1 MADEDDD
8 DYEDD
13 AEAEGGGQGKK
24 GGKKKLLLLILLPLL
39 LVIGGVAGAYFAG
52 LMDPVL
58 AMFGG
63 SETAGDTPSAEGDGG
78 HGGEG
83 GAGGEGAPGGAV
95 FYDLDQIV
103 VDLNSSGRR
112 RSYLQ
117 MRLSLQLENQL
128 DVPVVEEAMPR
139 IMDNFITFLRELR
152 LEDLQGTAGMY
163 RIQEELLIRVN
174 NAAAP
179 ARVKDVLFKE
189 MLIQ

>member
-1 MADEDDD
+1 MAEDDLED
-8 DYEDD
+8 EYEDD
-13 AEAEGGGQGKK
+13 AEDEGAEERGKGGGN
-24 GGKKKLLLLILLPLL
+24 KKKLLLLILLPLL

-58 AMFGG
+58 AMFSGAD
-63 SETAGDTPSAEGDGG
+63 STTPPAEGDAPT
-78 HGGEG
+78 EG
-83 GAGGEGAPGGAV
+83 GGDGTPGPNGAI

-103 VDLNSSGRR
+103 VDLNSSGRK

-117 MRLSLQLENQL
+117 MRLSLQLESQQ
-128 DVPVVEEAMPR
+128 DVLRVEEAMPR
-139 IMDNFITFLRELR
+139 IMDNFISFLRELR

-174 NAAAP
+174 TAAAP

-189 MLIQ
+189 MMIQ

>member
-1 MADEDDD
+1 MAEDDLEED
-8 DYEDD
+8 FEDD
-13 AEAEGGGQGKK
+13 AEGEGGEGGK
-24 GGKKKLLLLILLPLL
+24 GRGKKKLILLILLPLL

-63 SETAGDTPSAEGDGG
+63 DSEAPPPEEGTPSAEGGQG
-78 HGGEG
+78 VV
-83 GAGGEGAPGGAV
+83 GGEGAI

-117 MRLSLQLENQL
+117 MRLSLQLESQQ
-128 DVPVVEEAMPR
+128 DVLRVEEAMPR

>member
-1 MADEDDD
+1 MAEDDLEE

-13 AEAEGGGQGKK
+13 AEEDGGAERGKG

-58 AMFGG
+58 AMFSGEDSG
-63 SETAGDTPSAEGDGG
+63 APPP
-78 HGGEG
+78 EG
-83 GAGGEGAPGGAV
+83 GAAPEGGAEGTAGPGGAI

-117 MRLSLQLENQL
+117 MRLSLQLENQQ
-128 DVPVVEEAMPR
+128 DVLRVEEAMPR
-139 IMDNFITFLRELR
+139 IMDNFISFLRELR

-174 NAAAP
+174 TAAAP